1 MALCTSCLD
10 WIIQCVPHTNKFCYC
25 LINHVDRFVEATL
38 YNRYWFSIKPAP
50 ELPALPRLSFS
61 IKWPLMVKI
70 LTNRSNTTCFE
81 MISQIHVC
89 SIYKTNTQCWEYK
102 KISYKKFQSTK
113 SYFFL
118 QTIEDLKVNLLFSL
132 TFEDLSHIIYVV

>member
-1 MALCTSCLD
+1 MYRVFQMEYLINCSYNVRRIQVFWFLLTTHEQILLWPYIHTCCFD

-50 ELPALPRLSFS
+50 ELPALPGLGFS
-61 IKWPLMVKI
+61 TKWPLMVKI

-89 SIYKTNTQCWEYK
+89 SIHKTNTYSIVTTTSQE
-102 KISYKKFQSTK
+102 F
-113 SYFFL
+113 
-118 QTIEDLKVNLLFSL
+118 
-132 TFEDLSHIIYVV
+132 